1 MRPLTKAFLVFV
13 IYLGTSFAWLLL
25 GGSMKLRTE
34 TQHDRLEGR
43 VEELWGREHVQR
55 APTLS
60 LVPND
65 TETLPLP
72 GAPNLVAVESSSASV
87 DVQLDLDQR
96 LKGLT
101 WYSLYDVAFE
111 GHWTYVYD
119 ASPVGKLAIA
129 FDLPD
134 PSGVYDGFRFAVNG
148 QPVDSNPVAGR
159 FGTLIEVYEGD
170 VVTIDL
176 AYKSRGLDAWSYA
189 PSTSGNVKG
198 LDLHMT
204 TNFGAVDFPEAT
216 LSPSSIAA
224 TDDGKKL
231 SWSFE
236 NILTTQRIGVTM
248 PKRLQPGQLAAELS
262 FTAPISLL
270 FFFLVV
276 AVLAKLEKL
285 DIHPINYLFVSAS
298 FFAFHLLFAYLV
310 DHVALWVAFALA
322 SATSVAMVTSYFRL
336 VVSAR
341 FGFVKAGVAQLVYL
355 VGFGMAHFADGFTG
369 LTITVLS
376 IGTVFLLMLL
386 TGRIKWSEVLR
397 TPEPPPPAQEP
408 PYRQPAPFQAPFPN
422 PSVR

>member
-1 MRPLTKAFLVFV
+1 MRPLTKAFLVLV

-43 VEELWGREHVQR
+43 VEQLWGREHVQR
-55 APTLS
+55 APSLS

-65 TETLPLP
+65 TEHLPAP
-72 GAPNLVAVESSSASV
+72 GATNVVAVESSSAVV
-87 DVQLDLDQR
+87 DVKLDLDQR

-101 WYSLYDVAFE
+101 WYSLYDVGFS
-111 GHWTYVYD
+111 GHWTYVYE
-119 ASPVGKLAIA
+119 ASPAGKLAVA

-134 PSGVYDGFRFAVNG
+134 PNGVYDGFRFAVNG
-148 QPVDSNPVAGR
+148 EPIDSNPVAGR
-159 FGTLIEVYEGD
+159 FGTVIEVYEGD
-170 VVTIDL
+170 VVSIDL

-198 LDLHMT
+198 LDLTMT
-204 TNFGAVDFPEAT
+204 TSFAAVDFPDAT
-216 LSPSSIAA
+216 LSPSTIAA
-224 TDDGKKL
+224 SGNGREL
-231 SWSFE
+231 SWKFE
-236 NILTTQRIGVTM
+236 NILTTGVTM
-248 PKRLQPGQLAAELS
+248 PQRLQPGQLAAELS

-341 FGFVKAGVAQLVYL
+341 FGLVKAGAAQLIYL
-355 VGFGMAHFADGFTG
+355 VGFGLAHFAEGFTG

-397 TPEPPPPAQEP
+397 PKPPEPPPAQEP
-408 PYRQPAPFQAPFPN
+408 PYRHPAPFPAG
-422 PSVR
+422 

>member
-1 MRPLTKAFLVFV
+1 MRPLTKAFLVLV
-13 IYLGTSFAWLLL
+13 IYLGTSFAWLVL
-25 GGSMKLRTE
+25 GGSMKLRTA
-34 TQHDRLEGR
+34 TQHDHLETR
-43 VEELWGREHVQR
+43 VEQLWGREHVQR
-55 APTLS
+55 APSLA
-60 LVPND
+60 LVPEG
-65 TETLPLP
+65 TETLPAT
-72 GAPNLVAVESSSASV
+72 GATGHTAVESSSAAI
-87 DVQLDLDQR
+87 DVRLDLDQR

-101 WYSLYDVAFE
+101 WYSLYDVGFD
-111 GHWTYVYD
+111 GRWTYVHET
-119 ASPVGKLAIA
+119 SPQARLAIA

-148 QPVDSNPVAGR
+148 QPIDSNPVAGR
-159 FGTLIEVYEGD
+159 FGTIVEVFEGD
-170 VVTIDL
+170 VVSIDL

-198 LDLHMT
+198 LDLTMT
-204 TNFGAVDFPEAT
+204 TNFGAVDFPDAT
-216 LSPSSIAA
+216 LSPSTMVSS
-224 TDDGKKL
+224 GSGREL
-231 SWSFE
+231 RWSFE

-248 PKRLQPGQLAAELS
+248 PQRLQPGQLAAELS

-310 DHVALWVAFALA
+310 DHVALWIAFALA

-341 FGFVKAGVAQLVYL
+341 FGFVKAGLAQLVYL
-355 VGFGMAHFADGFTG
+355 VGFGLAHFADGFTG

-386 TGRIKWSEVLR
+386 TGRIKWSEVLQPKP
-397 TPEPPPPAQEP
+397 PEPPPAQEP
-408 PYRQPAPFQAPFPN
+408 PYRQPAPFPTG
-422 PSVR
+422 

>member
-1 MRPLTKAFLVFV
+1 MRPLTKAFLVFA
-13 IYLGTSFAWLLL
+13 IYLGTSFAWLVL

-43 VEELWGREHVQR
+43 VEQLWGREHVQR
-55 APTLS
+55 APSLL
-60 LVPND
+60 LVP
-65 TETLPLP
+65 ETTVSIPAADAT
-72 GAPNLVAVESSSASV
+72 GFAAAESSSAAI
-87 DVQLDLDQR
+87 DVRLDLDQR

-101 WYSLYDVAFE
+101 WYSLYDVGFD
-111 GHWTYVYD
+111 GHWTYVHEGSMPD
-119 ASPVGKLAIA
+119 RLSIA
-129 FDLPD
+129 FELPD
-134 PSGVYDGFRFAVNG
+134 PNGVYDGFRFAVNG
-148 QPVDSNPVAGR
+148 QPIDTNPVAGR
-159 FGTLIEVYEGD
+159 FGTVIDVYEGD
-170 VVTIDL
+170 VVSIDL

-198 LDLHMT
+198 LDLTVT
-204 TNFGAVDFPEAT
+204 TSFAAVDFPDAT
-216 LSPSSIAA
+216 LSPSTIAA
-224 TDDGKKL
+224 SGSGRELK
-231 SWSFE
+231 WSFE

-310 DHVALWVAFALA
+310 DHVALWIAFALA
-322 SATSVAMVTSYFRL
+322 SSTSVAMVTSYLRL

-341 FGFVKAGVAQLVYL
+341 FGFVKAGAAQLVYL
-355 VGFGMAHFADGFTG
+355 VGFGLAHFVDGFTG

-397 TPEPPPPAQEP
+397 PKPPEPPPAQEP
-408 PYRQPAPFQAPFPN
+408 PYRHPAPFPAG
-422 PSVR
+422 